1 MHGVLRLKVSSLRGS
16 LQSMLKKIYYNVFS
30 IKSFYSFILAT
41 IGYYLLYIFGAI
53 DTSHFYKVPNL
64 HKFAVLVLLFFLF
77 EVIIKKDMVYMFFLY
92 LMSAPIQHF
101 FTSNK
106 FLFFNLYN
114 LLTINYNL
122 VFICIFLCKV
132 ILLNNLRLKIC
143 NHRIIFAFYGCL
155 IMSVI
160 SIFDVKNAFLAF
172 NGVIYGL
179 LIPFVLFIIVL
190 YIIKDKENLF
200 LCYDAFIISTL
211 FFNILTFILEF
222 SDLIIPGFRHDRI
235 VGIFVN
241 PGHYGVLQLCAGS
254 ISLFLLTKRLNIIY
268 FITFVSSITA
278 ILLSGNR
285 SIFISFIIF
294 YILYIHQMGL
304 KRKIAF
310 YYISVAILVFFVID
324 FTSSKLFLGS
334 ITIFR
339 LYEKGFDTP
348 RYNIWMNTIN
358 YIIDNKLFFKGVGLG
373 NFVYSLFP
381 YVHSSSAHN
390 SLLHLAATIGVF
402 GSFLYHYIIIY
413 SINLKNIIFKIN
425 KTRTIPQII
434 LFSILVSMVIGGFQ
448 PLMYS
453 QEGII
458 NYGIDPLTMNTHLMN
473 TYLWL
478 FIAFSNYTD

>member
-1 MHGVLRLKVSSLRGS
+1 
-16 LQSMLKKIYYNVFS
+16 MLKKIYYNVFS

-41 IGYYLLYIFGAI
+41 ISYYFLYIFGAI

-64 HKFAVLVLLFFLF
+64 YKFVVLVLLFFLF

-92 LMSAPIQHF
+92 LMSVPIIHF
-101 FTSNK
+101 FTEND

-160 SIFDVKNAFLAF
+160 SIFGANNAFLAF

-179 LIPFVLFIIVL
+179 LLPFVLFIIVL
-190 YIIKDKENLF
+190 YIIKEKKNLF

-211 FFNILTFILEF
+211 FFNISTFILEF
-222 SDLIIPGFRHDRI
+222 TDLITKGFGHERM
-235 VGIFVN
+235 VGIFIN
-241 PGHYGVLQLCAGS
+241 PGHYGLLQLCAAS
-254 ISLFLLTKRLNIIY
+254 ISLFLLTKRLNTIY
-268 FITFVSSITA
+268 LISFASSIAA

-294 YILYIHQMGL
+294 CILFIHQMGL
-304 KRKIAF
+304 RKKITF
-310 YYISVAILVFFVID
+310 YYISVIILVFFIID
-324 FTSSKLFLGS
+324 FTSSKLFLGN
-334 ITIFR
+334 ITMFR
-339 LYEKGFDTP
+339 LYEIGFNTP
-348 RYNIWMNTIN
+348 RYNIWMNTLN
-358 YIIDNKLFFKGVGLG
+358 YIIDNKLFFKGVGMG

-381 YVHSSSAHN
+381 YVHEASAHN

-425 KTRTIPQII
+425 KTRIIPQII
-434 LFSILVSMVIGGFQ
+434 LFSILVSLLSGGFQ
-448 PLMYS
+448 PLLYTH
-453 QEGII
+453 GDLIL
-458 NYGIDPLTMNTHLMN
+458 YGIDPLSMNTHLMN
-473 TYLWL
+473 TYLWI
-478 FIAFSNYTD
+478 FVAFSNYAD